1 MTNYQLMTMSD
12 GEFLRT
18 RSRSLHSNS
27 LKVESLR
34 QWVESLWNRTLWLN
48 MATANCLSCLQ
59 IAYSNNP
66 LETLYRVPVGSVVVR
81 LDGAVIIDK
90 AEGRIGTVRLA
101 TGQGRLK
108 GNRNRS
114 LPAIDLDRVVHR
126 VGVISVVEILV
137 AIQATTVHLI
147 DAFDWFWIDWLNL
160 IGLSVDWFTN
170 WSMYL
175 IDKLIDCW
183 IWLVYRLIDLLID

>member
-1 MTNYQLMTMSD
+1 
-12 GEFLRT
+12 
-18 RSRSLHSNS
+18 
-27 LKVESLR
+27 
-34 QWVESLWNRTLWLN
+34 

-66 LETLYRVPVGSVVVR
+66 LETPYRVPVGGVVVR

-90 AEGRIGTVRLA
+90 LEGRIGTVRLA

-114 LPAIDLDRVVHR
+114 RPDLDRVVHR

-147 DAFDWFWIDWLNL
+147 DAFD
-160 IGLSVDWFTN
+160 
-170 WSMYL
+170 
-175 IDKLIDCW
+175 
-183 IWLVYRLIDLLID
+183 